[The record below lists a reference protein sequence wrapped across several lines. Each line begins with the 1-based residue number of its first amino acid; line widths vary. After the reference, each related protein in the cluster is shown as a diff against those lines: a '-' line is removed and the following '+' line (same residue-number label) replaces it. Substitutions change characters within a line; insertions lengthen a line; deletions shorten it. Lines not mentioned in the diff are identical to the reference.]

1 MGEDGVAELDEAAEK
16 GNRGSG
22 GYRGESQQADKI
34 RKRCEKNGETEK
46 RGRVKMEE
54 G

>member
-16 GNRGSG
+16 GNR